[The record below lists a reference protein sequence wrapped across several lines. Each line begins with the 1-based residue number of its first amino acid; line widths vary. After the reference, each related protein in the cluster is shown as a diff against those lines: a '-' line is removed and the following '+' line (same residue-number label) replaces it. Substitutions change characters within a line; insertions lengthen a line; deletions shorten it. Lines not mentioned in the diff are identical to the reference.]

1 MPVTESKE
9 STNQHIDGRHLLLDS
24 RIANEKPEI
33 ARQLR
38 QHLVNFLREFDVD
51 PELQAARAELKL

>member
-24 RIANEKPEI
+24 RIRRKA
-33 ARQLR
+33 
-38 QHLVNFLREFDVD
+38 
-51 PELQAARAELKL
+51 

>member
-1 MPVTESKE
+1 LYSSEPGESWLY
-9 STNQHIDGRHLLLDS
+9 HLPSDPGQENN
-24 RIANEKPEI
+24 IANEKPEI
-33 ARQLR
+33 ARQLH